1 MFRHVVLVRWRQE
14 ASEEQRQAARDA
26 LSRLPSQIPEIR
38 EMRLG
43 GNVGSGPNHY
53 DLALVVD
60 FENRESWQRYLQHP
74 AHRAYADGPG
84 KAAVGTLAVVQ
95 HEW

>member
-1 MFRHVVLVRWRQE
+1 MFRHVVLVRWAPN

-26 LSRLPSQIPEIR
+26 LSRLPGQIPEIR

-43 GNVGSGPNHY
+43 ANVGSGPNHY
-53 DLALVVD
+53 DLAVVVD
-60 FENRESWQRYLQHP
+60 FEDRDAWKRYFQHP
-74 AHRAYADGPG
+74 AHRAYAEGVG
-84 KAAVGTLAVVQ
+84 KVAVGTLAVVQ